1 MGGLPEL
8 VLLVGSMLFLVD
20 GPEAVEEADDAL
32 FAWGTLV
39 DNGLAKSA
47 SSSDLWLGATI
58 AEKPLFN
65 IWFTIKKNEYNSR
78 TKKICN
84 SILKI
89 LNHKEEVK
97 RSLHIGIAILQV

>member
-39 DNGLAKSA
+39 DKGLAKST

-65 IWFTIKKNEYNSR
+65 IWFTFKKLSKIQEL
-78 TKKICN
+78 KK
-84 SILKI
+84 L
-89 LNHKEEVK
+89 
-97 RSLHIGIAILQV
+97 